1 MSSVKEKAMT
11 KKEFETQLLKKI
23 REELLDYFDDE
34 EERKGLSL
42 VEIERAKELLKEYE
56 LSEEDWEELY
66 DLLMDLIR
74 NVDFIVMDGPADTIF
89 PIIEEVKGKIINER
103 ES

>member
-1 MSSVKEKAMT
+1 MT